1 MVTGGG
7 TKSVNDFV
15 VTSQG
20 GGAEIIQRS
29 RGPTGGSP
37 GPSAGKGQQQQTTD

>member
-7 TKSVNDFV
+7 TKSVKDFV
-15 VTSQG
+15 VTSQ